1 MKEHPNAGRDHLIP
15 ILQEVQE
22 SEGYLSQES
31 ITKVGEALDLPSSK
45 IFGVATFFNMFP
57 LPAQGQVP
65 RECMRGT
72 ACHVKGSGKSL
83 DMVTKTLKIQP
94 GETTRDKMFS
104 LETVACMGAC
114 GLAPVVN
121 INGQFFA
128 KVSPMKLQRII
139 DECREKEQT
148 MPTLDAKVDRG
159 FCWDTPARPS
169 SRTPGRPEERPL
181 QGRFSARSS
190 MS

>member
-1 MKEHPNAGRDHLIP
+1 MPTVKSVETILKEHPNAGRDHLIP

-31 ITKVGEALDLPSSK
+31 ITQVGKALNLSSSK
-45 IFGVATFFNMFP
+45 IFGVATFFNMFRFQP
-57 LPAQGQVP
+57 KGKYHVMV
-65 RECMRGT
+65 CRGT
-72 ACHVKGSGKSL
+72 ACHVKGSGKAL

-104 LETVACMGAC
+104 LEIVACMGAC

-121 INGQFFA
+121 INGQFYA

-148 MPTLDAKVDRG
+148 HAN
-159 FCWDTPARPS
+159 A
-169 SRTPGRPEERPL
+169 
-181 QGRFSARSS
+181 
-190 MS
+190 